1 MERKMTILKTIIG
14 AAGLASLMA
23 GTVTTAQAADLFRL
37 DAQGQVQHVAYD
49 APRQVKLC
57 LDEHQAVTAVWVGH
71 GADADLVTPGACATF
86 NASEFDVAAYGQMP
100 QGWGMVATGASQPI
114 EGVTPVV
121 AR

>member
-1 MERKMTILKTIIG
+1 MENKMAILKTIIG

-23 GTVTTAQAADLFRL
+23 GTVTTAQASDLFRL
-37 DAQGQVQHVAYD
+37 DAQGQVQHVSYD

-57 LDEHQAVTAVWVGH
+57 LEEHQAVTAVWIGH
-71 GADADLVTPGACATF
+71 GSDADLVTPGACATF

-100 QGWGMVATGASQPI
+100 EGWGMVATGASQPI